1 MSRPRRGFPRYG
13 RYECGSRRG
22 PAWRIGSGRRYG
34 LRWETG
40 PRGPQPTDTD
50 GGRSMSQS
58 ISGTRSEVG
67 MRNERGSALV
77 ITLMLLLILT
87 AIGIYAIRISP
98 TQIDVTLQSQGGVG
112 GG

>member
-1 MSRPRRGFPRYG
+1 MPGARRRFPRSG

-22 PAWRIGSGRRYG
+22 PAWRIGSGRRYV
-34 LRWETG
+34 LRGETG

-77 ITLMLLLILT
+77 ITLMLLLILRG
-87 AIGIYAIRISP
+87 IGIYATRIS
-98 TQIDVTLQSQGGVG
+98 TTEIDVTVQSEVG
-112 GG
+112 G